1 MPHKLP
7 LWRFRKKGQDLSL
20 APCERVFTAGTEIP
34 NHFTP
39 LTSHRWRLRSKNT
52 QQQPDPCRPTPCSLP
67 RKVWEQKHPNCPCI
81 GHLHVAFLP
90 HSSSPMFFSSKLVGV
105 HHDVLYEPISPQNV
119 HTVSHRGYGKIC
131 SVQRIRAAFVILGT
145 LSTKDYHYP
154 CVVQDQFKIISLRA
168 LHGNPL
174 PVTLLTCF
182 LFWESTGLKGQSQKR
197 PHLYRVCFHPH
208 KGSQTMPVPA
218 GGLLNGMRTKG
229 FLCLLFIH

>member
-1 MPHKLP
+1 MWGFCHIHAALHFPAP
-7 LWRFRKKGQDLSL
+7 NWWACIMMCFMSLS
-20 APCERVFTAGTEIP
+20 AQRISTQCPTEVMEK
-34 NHFTP
+34 F
-39 LTSHRWRLRSKNT
+39 
-52 QQQPDPCRPTPCSLP
+52 
-67 RKVWEQKHPNCPCI
+67 
-81 GHLHVAFLP
+81 A
-90 HSSSPMFFSSKLVGV
+90 
-105 HHDVLYEPISPQNV
+105 LYKE
-119 HTVSHRGYGKIC
+119 
-131 SVQRIRAAFVILGT
+131 RIRAAFVLLGT
-145 LSTKDYHYP
+145 PSTKDYYYP

-168 LHGNPL
+168 FYENPL